1 MYKLPKDNVIN
12 VEYLYKA
19 LDNMTTSYKL
29 FFIKSIIDEIKN
41 NNYEIEFKII
51 VARMIENSWYMINE
65 YDLNFGKMDR
75 LNFLINNLFTIDE
88 LKDKYTKDELKDK
101 YTKDSLFKYI
111 LKRIDNET
119 VDYLMKYVVY
129 RVIRPTFENDLI
141 NIKKDAEQQKKIM
154 ELSENSN
161 LSIYRVDNKNK
172 KIIINQK
179 WFEYIK
185 NNEKEIDQWIW
196 YNILEFAIRK
206 VTSNKNKV

>member
-65 YDLNFGKMDR
+65 YDINFGKMDR

-88 LKDKYTKDELKDK
+88 IKDKH
-101 YTKDSLFKYI
+101 TKDSLFKYI

-119 VDYLMKYVVY
+119 IDYLMKYVVY
-129 RVIRPTFENDLI
+129 RVIRATFDNDLI
-141 NIKKDAEQQKKIM
+141 NIKKDSEQQKKIM
-154 ELSENSN
+154 ELSENSS

-185 NNEKEIDQWIW
+185 NNEKDIDQWIW

>member
-12 VEYLYKA
+12 IEYLYKA

-65 YDLNFGKMDR
+65 YDINFGKMDR

-88 LKDKYTKDELKDK
+88 IKDKH
-101 YTKDSLFKYI
+101 TKDSLFKYI

-141 NIKKDAEQQKKIM
+141 NIRKDAEQQRKIM
-154 ELSENSN
+154 ELSENSS

-185 NNEKEIDQWIW
+185 NNEKDIDQWIW

>member
-1 MYKLPKDNVIN
+1 MYKLPKDNLIN
-12 VEYLYKA
+12 VEYLYRA

-65 YDLNFGKMDR
+65 YDISFGKMDR

-88 LKDKYTKDELKDK
+88 IKDKH
-101 YTKDSLFKYI
+101 TKDSLFKYI

-141 NIKKDAEQQKKIM
+141 NIRKDAEQQKKIM
-154 ELSENSN
+154 ELSENSS

-185 NNEKEIDQWIW
+185 NNEKDIDQWIW
-196 YNILEFAIRK
+196 YNILEFAIKK
-206 VTSNKNKV
+206 VASNKNKV

>member
-1 MYKLPKDNVIN
+1 MYKLPKDNVVN
-12 VEYLYKA
+12 VEYLYKT

-65 YDLNFGKMDR
+65 YNISFGKMDR

-88 LKDKYTKDELKDK
+88 IKEK

-141 NIKKDAEQQKKIM
+141 NIKKDAEQQKKIV
-154 ELSENSN
+154 ELSENSS

-185 NNEKEIDQWIW
+185 NNEKDIDQWIW
-196 YNILEFAIRK
+196 YNILEFVIRK
-206 VTSNKNKV
+206 VTYNKK

>member
-65 YDLNFGKMDR
+65 YDINFGKMDR

-88 LKDKYTKDELKDK
+88 IKDKH
-101 YTKDSLFKYI
+101 TKDSLFKYI

-119 VDYLMKYVVY
+119 LDYLMKYVVY

-141 NIKKDAEQQKKIM
+141 NIRKDAEQQRKIM
-154 ELSENSN
+154 ELSENSS

-185 NNEKEIDQWIW
+185 NNEKDIDQWIW

>member
-65 YDLNFGKMDR
+65 YDINFGEMDR

-88 LKDKYTKDELKDK
+88 IKDKH
-101 YTKDSLFKYI
+101 TKDSLFKYI

-141 NIKKDAEQQKKIM
+141 NIRKDAEQQRKIM
-154 ELSENSN
+154 ELSENSS

-185 NNEKEIDQWIW
+185 NNEKDIDQWIW

>member
-75 LNFLINNLFTIDE
+75 LNVLINNLFTI
-88 LKDKYTKDELKDK
+88 DELKDK

-154 ELSENSN
+154 ELSENSS

-185 NNEKEIDQWIW
+185 NNEKDIDQWIW
-196 YNILEFAIRK
+196 YNILEFAIKK
-206 VTSNKNKV
+206 VTFNKNKV

>member
-88 LKDKYTKDELKDK
+88 LKDKYTKD
-101 YTKDSLFKYI
+101 SLFKYI

-185 NNEKEIDQWIW
+185 NNEKDIDQWIW

>member
-88 LKDKYTKDELKDK
+88 LKDKYTKD
-101 YTKDSLFKYI
+101 SLFKYI

-154 ELSENSN
+154 ELSENSS

-185 NNEKEIDQWIW
+185 NNEKDIDQWIW

>member
-51 VARMIENSWYMINE
+51 IARMIENSWYMINE
-65 YDLNFGKMDR
+65 YDINFGKMDR

-88 LKDKYTKDELKDK
+88 IKDKH
-101 YTKDSLFKYI
+101 TKDSLFKYI

-141 NIKKDAEQQKKIM
+141 NIRKDAEQQRKIM
-154 ELSENSN
+154 ELSENSS

-185 NNEKEIDQWIW
+185 NNEKDIDQWIW

>member
-41 NNYEIEFKII
+41 NNYDIEFKII

-75 LNFLINNLFTIDE
+75 LNFLINNLFTI
-88 LKDKYTKDELKDK
+88 DELKDK

-185 NNEKEIDQWIW
+185 NNEKDIDQWIW

>member
-19 LDNMTTSYKL
+19 LDHMTTSYKL

-88 LKDKYTKDELKDK
+88 LNDK

-185 NNEKEIDQWIW
+185 NNEKDIDQWIW

>member
-1 MYKLPKDNVIN
+1 MYKLPKDNVVN
-12 VEYLYKA
+12 VEYLYKT

-75 LNFLINNLFTIDE
+75 LNFLINNLFTI
-88 LKDKYTKDELKDK
+88 DELKDK

-185 NNEKEIDQWIW
+185 NNEKDIDQWIW

>member
-185 NNEKEIDQWIW
+185 NNEKDIDQWIW

>member
-1 MYKLPKDNVIN
+1 MQA
-12 VEYLYKA
+12 LYVTISSMA
-19 LDNMTTSYKL
+19 M
-29 FFIKSIIDEIKN
+29 
-41 NNYEIEFKII
+41 
-51 VARMIENSWYMINE
+51 V
-65 YDLNFGKMDR
+65 
-75 LNFLINNLFTIDE
+75 FLILLVISGI
-88 LKDKYTKDELKDK
+88 L
-101 YTKDSLFKYI
+101 SLFKYI

-141 NIKKDAEQQKKIM
+141 NIRKDAEQQRKIM
-154 ELSENSN
+154 ELSENSS

-185 NNEKEIDQWIW
+185 NNEKDIDQWIW

>member
-65 YDLNFGKMDR
+65 YDLNLGKMDR
-75 LNFLINNLFTIDE
+75 LNVLINNLFTI
-88 LKDKYTKDELKDK
+88 DELKDK

-141 NIKKDAEQQKKIM
+141 NIKKDADQQKKIM
-154 ELSENSN
+154 ELSENSS

-185 NNEKEIDQWIW
+185 NNEKDIDQWIW

>member
-1 MYKLPKDNVIN
+1 MYKLLKDNVIN

-65 YDLNFGKMDR
+65 YDINFGKMDR

-88 LKDKYTKDELKDK
+88 IKDKH
-101 YTKDSLFKYI
+101 TKDSLFKYI

-141 NIKKDAEQQKKIM
+141 NIRKDAEQQRKIM
-154 ELSENSN
+154 ELSENSS

-185 NNEKEIDQWIW
+185 NNEKDIDQWIW

-206 VTSNKNKV
+206 VTSKKNKV

>member
-1 MYKLPKDNVIN
+1 MYKLPKDNVVN
-12 VEYLYKA
+12 VEYLYKT

-65 YDLNFGKMDR
+65 YDINFGKMDR

-88 LKDKYTKDELKDK
+88 IKDKH
-101 YTKDSLFKYI
+101 TKDSLFKYI

-141 NIKKDAEQQKKIM
+141 NIRKDAEQQRKIM
-154 ELSENSN
+154 ELSENSS

-185 NNEKEIDQWIW
+185 NNEKDIDQWIW

-206 VTSNKNKV
+206 VNSNKNKV

>member
-12 VEYLYKA
+12 VQYLYKA

-65 YDLNFGKMDR
+65 YDINFGKMDR

-88 LKDKYTKDELKDK
+88 IKDKH
-101 YTKDSLFKYI
+101 TKDSLFKYI

-141 NIKKDAEQQKKIM
+141 NIRKDAEQQRKIM
-154 ELSENSN
+154 ELSENSS

-185 NNEKEIDQWIW
+185 NNEKDIDQWIW

>member
-1 MYKLPKDNVIN
+1 MYKLPKDNVVN
-12 VEYLYKA
+12 VEYLYKT

-65 YDLNFGKMDR
+65 YNISFGKMDR

-88 LKDKYTKDELKDK
+88 IKEK
-101 YTKDSLFKYI
+101 YTKDSLYKYI

-141 NIKKDAEQQKKIM
+141 NIRKDAEQQRKIM
-154 ELSENSN
+154 ELSENSS

-172 KIIINQK
+172 KIIINPK

-185 NNEKEIDQWIW
+185 NNEKDIDQWIW

>member
-65 YDLNFGKMDR
+65 YDINFGKLDR
-75 LNFLINNLFTIDE
+75 MNFLINNLFTIDE
-88 LKDKYTKDELKDK
+88 IKDK

-119 VDYLMKYVVY
+119 IDYLMKYVVY
-129 RVIRPTFENDLI
+129 RVIRATFDNDLI
-141 NIKKDAEQQKKIM
+141 NIKKDSEHQKKIM
-154 ELSENSN
+154 ELSENSS

-172 KIIINQK
+172 KIIINQN

-185 NNEKEIDQWIW
+185 NNEKDIDQWIW

>member
-1 MYKLPKDNVIN
+1 
-12 VEYLYKA
+12 
-19 LDNMTTSYKL
+19 
-29 FFIKSIIDEIKN
+29 
-41 NNYEIEFKII
+41 
-51 VARMIENSWYMINE
+51 
-65 YDLNFGKMDR
+65 
-75 LNFLINNLFTIDE
+75 
-88 LKDKYTKDELKDK
+88 
-101 YTKDSLFKYI
+101 
-111 LKRIDNET
+111 
-119 VDYLMKYVVY
+119 MKYVVY

-154 ELSENSN
+154 ELSDNSS

-185 NNEKEIDQWIW
+185 NNEKDIDQWIW

>member
-1 MYKLPKDNVIN
+1 MYKLPKDNVVN
-12 VEYLYKA
+12 VEYLYKT

-65 YDLNFGKMDR
+65 YNISFGKMDR

-88 LKDKYTKDELKDK
+88 IKEK
-101 YTKDSLFKYI
+101 YTKDSLYKYI

-154 ELSENSN
+154 ELSENSS

-185 NNEKEIDQWIW
+185 NNEKDIDQWIW
-196 YNILEFAIRK
+196 YNILEFVIRK

>member
-88 LKDKYTKDELKDK
+88 IKDKH
-101 YTKDSLFKYI
+101 TKDSLFKYI

-141 NIKKDAEQQKKIM
+141 NIRKDAEQQRKIM

-185 NNEKEIDQWIW
+185 NNEKDIDQWIW

>member
-88 LKDKYTKDELKDK
+88 LKDKYTKD
-101 YTKDSLFKYI
+101 SLFKYI

-161 LSIYRVDNKNK
+161 LSIYKVDNKNK

-185 NNEKEIDQWIW
+185 NNEKDIDQWIW

>member
-88 LKDKYTKDELKDK
+88 IKDKH
-101 YTKDSLFKYI
+101 TKDSLFKYI

-185 NNEKEIDQWIW
+185 NNEKDIDQWIW

>member
-65 YDLNFGKMDR
+65 YDINFGKMDR
-75 LNFLINNLFTIDE
+75 LNFLINNLFTIYE
-88 LKDKYTKDELKDK
+88 IKDKH
-101 YTKDSLFKYI
+101 TKDSLFKYI

-141 NIKKDAEQQKKIM
+141 NIRKDAEQQRKIM
-154 ELSENSN
+154 ELSENSS

-185 NNEKEIDQWIW
+185 NNEKDIDQWIW

>member
-65 YDLNFGKMDR
+65 YDINFGKLDR
-75 LNFLINNLFTIDE
+75 MNFLINNLFTIDE
-88 LKDKYTKDELKDK
+88 IKDK

-119 VDYLMKYVVY
+119 IDYLMKYVVY
-129 RVIRPTFENDLI
+129 RVIRATFDNDLI
-141 NIKKDAEQQKKIM
+141 NIKKDSEQQKKIM
-154 ELSENSN
+154 ELSENSS

-172 KIIINQK
+172 KIIINQN

-185 NNEKEIDQWIW
+185 NNEKDIDQWIW

>member
-88 LKDKYTKDELKDK
+88 LKDKYTKD
-101 YTKDSLFKYI
+101 SLFKYI

-185 NNEKEIDQWIW
+185 NNEKDIDQWIW

-206 VTSNKNKV
+206 ITSNKNKV

>member
-65 YDLNFGKMDR
+65 YDINFGKMDR

-88 LKDKYTKDELKDK
+88 IKDKH
-101 YTKDSLFKYI
+101 TKDSLFKYI

-141 NIKKDAEQQKKIM
+141 NIRKDAEQQRKIM
-154 ELSENSN
+154 ELSKNSS

-185 NNEKEIDQWIW
+185 NNEKDIDQWIW

>member
-1 MYKLPKDNVIN
+1 MYKLSKDNVIN

-75 LNFLINNLFTIDE
+75 LNFLINNLFTI
-88 LKDKYTKDELKDK
+88 DELKDK

-185 NNEKEIDQWIW
+185 NNEKDIDQWIW

>member
-88 LKDKYTKDELKDK
+88 LKDKYTKD
-101 YTKDSLFKYI
+101 SLFKYI

-119 VDYLMKYVVY
+119 VDYLMKYVIY

-185 NNEKEIDQWIW
+185 NNEKDIDQWIW

>member
-65 YDLNFGKMDR
+65 YDINFGKMDR

-88 LKDKYTKDELKDK
+88 IKDKH
-101 YTKDSLFKYI
+101 TKDSLFKYI

-141 NIKKDAEQQKKIM
+141 NIRKDAEQQRKIM
-154 ELSENSN
+154 EISENSS

-185 NNEKEIDQWIW
+185 NNEKDIDQWIW

>member
-51 VARMIENSWYMINE
+51 IARMIENSWYMINE
-65 YDLNFGKMDR
+65 YDINFGKMDR

-88 LKDKYTKDELKDK
+88 IKDKH
-101 YTKDSLFKYI
+101 TKDSLFKYI

-141 NIKKDAEQQKKIM
+141 NIRKDAEQQRKIM
-154 ELSENSN
+154 ELSENSS
-161 LSIYRVDNKNK
+161 LSIYRVDNNNK

-185 NNEKEIDQWIW
+185 NNEKDIDQWIW

>member
-29 FFIKSIIDEIKN
+29 FFIKSIIDEKKN

-75 LNFLINNLFTIDE
+75 LNFLINNLFTI
-88 LKDKYTKDELKDK
+88 DELKDK

-185 NNEKEIDQWIW
+185 NNEKDIDQWIW

>member
-51 VARMIENSWYMINE
+51 VASMIENSWYMINE

-75 LNFLINNLFTIDE
+75 LNFLINNLFTI
-88 LKDKYTKDELKDK
+88 DELKDK

-185 NNEKEIDQWIW
+185 NNEKDIDQWIW

>member
-65 YDLNFGKMDR
+65 YDLNFVKMDR
-75 LNFLINNLFTIDE
+75 LNFLINNLFTI
-88 LKDKYTKDELKDK
+88 DELKDK

-185 NNEKEIDQWIW
+185 NNEKDIDQWIW

>member
-65 YDLNFGKMDR
+65 YDLNFRKMDR
-75 LNFLINNLFTIDE
+75 LNFLINNLFTI
-88 LKDKYTKDELKDK
+88 DELKDK

-161 LSIYRVDNKNK
+161 LSIYNVDNKNK

-185 NNEKEIDQWIW
+185 NNEKDIDQWIW

>member
-88 LKDKYTKDELKDK
+88 LKDKYTKD
-101 YTKDSLFKYI
+101 SLFKYI

-129 RVIRPTFENDLI
+129 RIIRPTFENDLI

-185 NNEKEIDQWIW
+185 NNEKDIDQWIW